1 MASFTYPEKT
11 RPTPQGFQ
19 VSTAGQVKKKKK
31 LLILQILEKF
41 QQRFTTSVPSSV
53 TQESE
58 AVACQFAWTIPFCP
72 LTRDNEGELRFPGS
86 IRLESRK
93 SGLNDLPEVTQAV
106 VTAPGAALSD
116 TKF

>member
-1 MASFTYPEKT
+1 M
-11 RPTPQGFQ
+11 
-19 VSTAGQVKKKKK
+19 
-31 LLILQILEKF
+31 EKF